1 MSVLGSKQKYSI
13 LSANVHSCIAG
24 SMDRCNICNHTPSQK
39 IRKRIGSELSQIWN
53 APNLTSATENLRFL
67 FESHCQKT
75 HYLVKRLENNVPE
88 GLAVS
93 T

>member
-1 MSVLGSKQKYSI
+1 MSVLGTNRKYSI
-13 LSANVHSCIAG
+13 PSANFHSCIAG

-39 IRKRIGSELSQIWN
+39 TRKRIGAELSQIWN

-75 HYLVKRLENNVPE
+75 HYLVKWLEDNVPD
-88 GLAVS
+88 GLAVF